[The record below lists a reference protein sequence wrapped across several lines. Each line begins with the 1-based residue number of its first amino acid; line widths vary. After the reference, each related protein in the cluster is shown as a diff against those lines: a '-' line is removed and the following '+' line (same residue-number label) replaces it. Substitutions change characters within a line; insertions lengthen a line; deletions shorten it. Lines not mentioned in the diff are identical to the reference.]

1 MRGTDQRTGD
11 GAPTAVRERRAD
23 RARRQRADAAGYDAG
38 FLGSDLAVPEA
49 DAGARRL
56 DYTHF
61 SLAMNTGRRLAWWVA
76 WNIDGTRL
84 FPDVPRESGFHL
96 DDRLAEDE
104 QTGEEVYA
112 DNDLD
117 RGHLA
122 RRSDL
127 LWGDYEE
134 AKQANYDS
142 FAFPNISPQL
152 NTFNQSGLG
161 GVWGELENG
170 VLALE
175 GLTDRRISVF
185 AGPVLAD
192 DDPPYRGLVQVPR
205 DHWKVV
211 VYHLGDDEQ
220 PRFRAFL
227 LTQDLDGLEPRT
239 FLEDFVTFQVDLADL
254 ERRTGLTFG
263 SLSGLEAD
271 GSGGSDAAAR
281 PQTPTRIDTLDAI
294 DW

>member
-1 MRGTDQRTGD
+1 MRETDERTGD
-11 GAPTAVRERRAD
+11 GAATAVRDRRAD
-23 RARRQRADAAGYDAG
+23 RARRQRTDAAGYDPG
-38 FLGSDLAVPEA
+38 FLGSPLAVPEA
-49 DAGARRL
+49 DGDAERL

-112 DNDLD
+112 GNDLD

-170 VLALE
+170 VLALG

-185 AGPVLAD
+185 AGPVLAE

-211 VYHLGDDEQ
+211 SYHLGDDER

-227 LTQDLDGLEPRT
+227 LTQDLDGLEART

-254 ERRTGLTFG
+254 EARSGLTFA
-263 SLSGLEAD
+263 SLRGLQADESG
-271 GSGGSDAAAR
+271 AAAR
-281 PQTPTRIDTLDAI
+281 PGMPTRIDALGAI